1 MAGLSNF
8 QNDRSPSI
16 LDYTGGRPRYQVLYE
31 DRQRD
36 LRNAE
41 RRQVIKQQSAQKR
54 NSLVDSLMV
63 AKAIIDDHARNK
75 EYEEKALERRQK
87 IKQNSEFSSGRLGQ
101 KKRRLSFAEE
111 VQNACGVITP
121 NWQDNER
128 QEQSKAKRRKIKHE
142 ISGKRRPSLLDEIQV
157 AKSVIMESP
166 KKYVL
171 HPRLVE
177 EVRNTL
183 DHSWT
188 GKVQP

>member
-1 MAGLSNF
+1 MAGLSNV
-8 QNDRSPSI
+8 QNYQATSI
-16 LDYTGGRPRYQVLYE
+16 LNYTGGRPLNEVLYD

-41 RRQVIKQQSAQKR
+41 RRQVIKQQTSQKR

-63 AKAIIDDHARNK
+63 AKAIIDDHAMNK
-75 EYEEKALERRQK
+75 ENEEKALERRQK
-87 IKQNSEFSSGRLGQ
+87 IKQNSEFLSGRLGQ
-101 KKRRLSFAEE
+101 KKRLLSLIEE
-111 VQNACGVITP
+111 VQNACCVITP

-142 ISGKRRPSLLDEIQV
+142 ISGKRRPSLQDEIQV
-157 AKSVIMESP
+157 AKSVIMENP

-171 HPRLVE
+171 QPHLVE
-177 EVRNTL
+177 EVRKPF

-188 GKVQP
+188 R